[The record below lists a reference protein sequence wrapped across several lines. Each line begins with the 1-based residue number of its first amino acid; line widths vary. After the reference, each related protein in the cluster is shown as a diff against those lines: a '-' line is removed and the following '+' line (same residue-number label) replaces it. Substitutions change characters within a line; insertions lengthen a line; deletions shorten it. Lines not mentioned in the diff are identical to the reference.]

1 MASIAFAV
9 LFAILMKS
17 FQNGVFNNLIKNV
30 VGYYSG
36 YVQIH
41 QKGYWDEQVLDNCFA
56 LDNSL
61 IEKLKQNPQINE
73 IVPRLETFVLISKG
87 NSTKGCMLV
96 GTDAVKENNLT
107 QLKSKLING
116 SYFENN
122 EDAVLLAEGLA
133 KRINANVND
142 TIVLFGQ
149 GFHGAM
155 AAGKFRVKGIV
166 RLALPALN
174 DAFVYLPLAAT
185 QYYLSAEN
193 RLTSLS
199 LGVDNPENTNDIVKN
214 LKATISKKHEVMSW
228 QEMMPEI
235 SNHIKADGFSF
246 YIFSGILYLII
257 GFGLF
262 GTILMMTVERTY
274 EFGMLIAIGMKKG
287 KLKIILLGKTL
298 LITLFGVV
306 LGMLLSL
313 PLVIY
318 LQEKPIR
325 FSGEIAKAYEQFGFE
340 ALFPAEFD
348 LNIFFTQSLI
358 VLFMAILIG
367 LYPLWFV
374 GVLNPVKAM
383 KKKKQNEYVDQN
395 CEQKYLEEPKKKPHH
410 HHRGKHWFMG
420 GHFYDGFL

>member
-1 MASIAFAV
+1 MILKLIWRNLWRNSRRTLITMASIAFAV
-9 LFAILMKS
+9 LFAIIMKS

-61 IEKLKQNPQINE
+61 IEKLRQNPQINV

-96 GTDAVKENNLT
+96 GTDAVKENELT
-107 QLKSKLING
+107 QLKNKIIKG
-116 SYFENN
+116 AYFQNKE
-122 EDAVLLAEGLA
+122 EAVILSEGLA
-133 KRINANVND
+133 KRINAAVND

-149 GFHGAM
+149 GYHGVM
-155 AAGKFRVKGIV
+155 AAGKFKIKGIV
-166 RLALPALN
+166 HLASPAMN
-174 DAFVYLPLAAT
+174 DAFVYLPLSAT

-199 LGVDNPENTNDIVKN
+199 LGIDNPEKMNTIVQNLQPSIGKN
-214 LKATISKKHEVMSW
+214 YEVMPW

-235 SNHIKADGFSF
+235 ANHVKADGFSF

-262 GTILMMTVERTY
+262 GTILMMTVERMY
-274 EFGMLIAIGMKKG
+274 EFGMLIAIGMKKS
-287 KLKIILLGKTL
+287 KLKMILLGETL
-298 LITLFGVV
+298 LITLLGVV

-313 PLVIY
+313 PSVIY

-374 GVLNPVKAM
+374 SGLNPVNAM
-383 KKKKQNEYVDQN
+383 KK
-395 CEQKYLEEPKKKPHH
+395 
-410 HHRGKHWFMG
+410 
-420 GHFYDGFL
+420 

>member
-1 MASIAFAV
+1 MILKLIWRNLWRNSRRTLITMASIAFAV
-9 LFAILMKS
+9 LFAIIMKS

-61 IEKLKQNPQINE
+61 IEKLKQNPQINV

-96 GTDAVKENNLT
+96 GTDAVKENELT
-107 QLKSKLING
+107 QLKNKIIKG
-116 SYFENN
+116 DYFQNKE
-122 EDAVLLAEGLA
+122 EVVILAEGLA

-149 GFHGAM
+149 GYHGVM
-155 AAGKFRVKGIV
+155 AAGKFKIKGIV
-166 RLALPALN
+166 HLASPAMN
-174 DAFVYLPLAAT
+174 DAFVYLPLSAT

-199 LGVDNPENTNDIVKN
+199 LGIDNPEMMNAIVKN
-214 LKATISKKHEVMSW
+214 LKTSIGKNYEVMPW

-235 SNHIKADGFSF
+235 ANHIKADGFSF

-262 GTILMMTVERTY
+262 GTILMMTVERMY
-274 EFGMLIAIGMKKG
+274 EFGMLIAIGMKKWN
-287 KLKIILLGKTL
+287 LKMILLGETF
-298 LITLFGVV
+298 LITLLGVV

-313 PLVIY
+313 PSVIY

-348 LNIFFTQSLI
+348 LKIFFTQSMI
-358 VLFMAILIG
+358 VLFMALLIG

-374 GVLNPVKAM
+374 SGLNPVNAM
-383 KKKKQNEYVDQN
+383 KK
-395 CEQKYLEEPKKKPHH
+395 
-410 HHRGKHWFMG
+410 
-420 GHFYDGFL
+420 

>member
-1 MASIAFAV
+1 MILKLIWRNLWRNSRRTLITMASIAFAV
-9 LFAILMKS
+9 LFAIIMKS

-41 QKGYWDEQVLDNCFA
+41 QQGYWDEQVLDNCFA

-61 IEKLKQNPQINE
+61 IEKLQQNPQINE
-73 IVPRLETFVLISKG
+73 VVPRLETFVLVSKE
-87 NSTKGCMLV
+87 NTTKGCMLV

-107 QLKSKLING
+107 QLKNKLIYG
-116 SYFENN
+116 SYFNNN
-122 EDAVLLAEGLA
+122 EEVVILAEGLA
-133 KRINANVND
+133 KRINTKVND

-149 GFHGAM
+149 GYHGAM
-155 AAGKFRVKGIV
+155 AAGKFKVKGIV
-166 RLALPALN
+166 HLASPAMN
-174 DAFVYLPLAAT
+174 DAFVYLPLPAA

-199 LGVDNPENTNDIVKN
+199 LGIDNAENGNAIVEN
-214 LKATISKKHEVMSW
+214 LKKTIGKNYEVMSW

-235 SNHIKADGFSF
+235 ANHIKADGFSF
-246 YIFSGILYLII
+246 YVFSGILYLII

-287 KLKIILLGKTL
+287 KLKLILLGEAF
-298 LITLFGVV
+298 LITLLGVI
-306 LGMLLSL
+306 LGILLSL
-313 PLVIY
+313 PSVLY

-325 FSGEIAKAYEQFGFE
+325 FSGDIAKAYEQFGFE
-340 ALFPAEFD
+340 AIFPAELD
-348 LNIFFTQSLI
+348 LGIFLNQSLI
-358 VLFMAILIG
+358 VLFMSVLIG

-374 GVLNPVKAM
+374 SGLNPVKAM
-383 KKKKQNEYVDQN
+383 KK
-395 CEQKYLEEPKKKPHH
+395 
-410 HHRGKHWFMG
+410 
-420 GHFYDGFL
+420 